1 MGYDVYYKGYADGF
15 DNHGWD
21 GCDASLDYS
30 TGSNVEKTSK
40 ALGVYHR
47 RRRRYECIKKT
58 STKIGWKSGGTG
70 GNPCNT
76 SEFGALRTP
85 LGGNSDFGG
94 RDENFPG
101 AFAGYKCSRT
111 TVNGALLK
119 GWSGD
124 PTMTGAN
131 AMDNNGTS
139 KNLYDQLVFGIK
151 TSDGESAGF
160 CADAKNLSTV
170 VNEDNRTCYG
180 MLQGAGDKALAD
192 SKTQLYCETT
202 AGRTDEKCKCY
213 NVTGSGFLEKCRAN
227 PTWAGCNEM
236 MPKIVELEYLLKG
249 SNLTVEQIGNA
260 DCIVPDICGGTVY
273 VPNAGKPVCE
283 IKMEVC
289 NQIMNQKDVKAYGDL
304 ESIQSCEFTGENSLD
319 KLQERNDAARQE
331 ARDKRREK
339 REAEEAKKRKVI
351 TDADDARR
359 SKKSD
364 YTDSRK
370 QRVRD
375 AIEAKRKKAAAA
387 AAAAGGSTSPDP
399 GSTSPDPGSTSPDP
413 GSTSPDPGSTSPDPG
428 STSSDSLEGVP
439 TPYESPDVGG
449 GLDKPGGMG
458 QNAKIGVGVGVSV
471 LLCLCLLI
479 VFVMMSSGG
488 RSRR

>member
-15 DNHGWD
+15 DNHGWS
-21 GCDASLDYS
+21 CNSSQYS
-30 TGSNVEKTSK
+30 TNSNVEKTSC
-40 ALGVYHR
+40 AMGVCHR
-47 RRRRYECIKKT
+47 RRRRYECIDKY
-58 STKIGWKSGGTG
+58 SDKIGWKSGGGG

-76 SEFGALRTP
+76 SEFGAQRTV
-85 LGGNSDFGG
+85 LGGNSDFAG
-94 RDENFPG
+94 RDENFTG
-101 AFAGYKCSRT
+101 AFAGYKCGRT
-111 TVNGALLK
+111 TVNGTLLK
-119 GWSGD
+119 GWSKD
-124 PTMTGAN
+124 DTMKGAN
-131 AMDNNGTS
+131 ATDNSGTS
-139 KNLYDQLVFGIK
+139 KNFYEQLVFGIK
-151 TSDGESAGF
+151 TSDGETTGF

-170 VNEDNRTCYG
+170 VHNDGRTCYG

-202 AGRTDEKCKCY
+202 TGRKDEKCKCY

-227 PTWAGCNEM
+227 PTWAGCKEI
-236 MPKIVELEYLLKG
+236 MPRITELEYLLKD
-249 SNLTVEQIGNA
+249 SNLTVDDIGNA
-260 DCIVPDICGGTVY
+260 DCIVPDICGGSVY

-319 KLQERNDAARQE
+319 KLQERNDAAREE
-331 ARDKRREK
+331 ARDKMREK

-359 SKKSD
+359 SKKRD

-375 AIEAKRKKAAAA
+375 ALLAKRKKAAAA
-387 AAAAGGSTSPDP
+387 AAAAAAA
-399 GSTSPDPGSTSPDP
+399 